1 MCHGRTPRMR
11 RDPFMPEP
19 TAYAPAERS
28 TREELLGLAASVRR
42 ECALVDL
49 LHLVPDMVM
58 VLNPNRQIV
67 HANRA
72 VLSSVGAGSLDEVI
86 GHRPGELWNCTH
98 ATETP
103 GGCGTTTAC
112 EYCGA
117 VNGIL
122 SCQAGLPSVEECRIL
137 TVEEDLEAAL
147 DLRVWASPVEFGG
160 QPCTFI
166 AAVDIADEKRRIFLE
181 RVFLHDILN
190 TATAL
195 RGFSRLLGADAVE
208 EEDRGEFL
216 VRIGALSD
224 RIVGEIEGHRQL
236 VAAESG
242 SLEVQLRRVHAQQV
256 VDDVVAAY
264 NRPDLLNRRV
274 LRVAD
279 DCADVAVE
287 SDPVLLGRIVG
298 NMTKNAIEASSPG
311 DVVTIGCRVEG
322 GELQFW
328 VHNPTAMPTHVRTQV
343 FKRSFSTKGAG
354 RGLGTYSMKFLT
366 ERCLGGRIWFSST
379 EEAGTTFVASYP
391 RPAAP
396 ALAA

>member
-1 MCHGRTPRMR
+1 
-11 RDPFMPEP
+11 MPDP

-28 TREELLGLAASVRR
+28 TRDELAALAASVRR

-58 VLNPNRQIV
+58 VLDPNRQIV

-72 VLSSVGAGSLDEVI
+72 VFTSVGAGSLDEVI
-86 GHRPGELWNCTH
+86 GRRPGELWNCKH
-98 ATETP
+98 ASETP
-103 GGCGTTTAC
+103 GGCGTTPAC

-117 VNGIL
+117 VNGVL
-122 SCQAGLPSVEECRIL
+122 SCQAGQPLVEECRIL
-137 TVEEDLEAAL
+137 TVEDEQEEAL

-166 AAVDIADEKRRIFLE
+166 AAVNIADEKRRLFLE

-190 TATAL
+190 TATAI
-195 RGFSRLLGADAVE
+195 RGFSRLLGVGAVK
-208 EEDRGEFL
+208 EEDRDQFL
-216 VRIGALSD
+216 DRIGALSD
-224 RIVGEIEGHRQL
+224 RIVDEIEGHRQL
-236 VAAESG
+236 VAAEDG
-242 SLEVQLRRVHAQQV
+242 SLEVQFRRVHARQV
-256 VDDVVAAY
+256 VDDVFAAY
-264 NRPDLLNRRV
+264 NRPDLLNRRG
-274 LRVAD
+274 LRIAK
-279 DCADVAVE
+279 DCADVAVD
-287 SDPVLLGRIVG
+287 SDPVLLGRVVG

-311 DVVTIGCRVEG
+311 DIVTIGCREQG

-328 VHNPTAMPTHVRTQV
+328 VHNPAAMPTHVRTQV

-379 EEAGTTFVASYP
+379 EAAGTTFVAGYP
-391 RPAAP
+391 SPLAA

>member
-1 MCHGRTPRMR
+1 
-11 RDPFMPEP
+11 MPEA

-28 TREELLGLAASVRR
+28 THEELALVAASVRR

-58 VLNPNRQIV
+58 VLSGTRQIV

-72 VLSSVGAGSLDEVI
+72 VLASAGAGSLDEVI
-86 GHRPGELWNCTH
+86 GQRPGELFNCKH
-98 ATETP
+98 AHETP
-103 GGCGTTTAC
+103 GGCGTSEAC
-112 EYCGA
+112 AYCGA

-122 SCQAGLPSVEECRIL
+122 SAQAGQPAVEECRIL
-137 TVEEDLEAAL
+137 TISEELEDAL

-160 QPCTFI
+160 QPFTFL
-166 AAVDIADEKRRIFLE
+166 AAVNIADEKRRVFLE

-195 RGFSRLLGADAVE
+195 RGFARLLGVGSVD
-208 EEDRGEFL
+208 EEDRDEFL
-216 VRIGALSD
+216 GRIGALSD
-224 RIVGEIEGHRQL
+224 RIIDEIEGHRQL
-236 VAAESG
+236 MAAEGG
-242 SLEVQLRRVHAQQV
+242 SLEVQRRRVHARQV
-256 VDDVVAAY
+256 VDDVVAACG
-264 NRPDLLNRRV
+264 RPDMLNRRV

-279 DCADVAVE
+279 DCADVAID

-311 DVVTIGCRVEG
+311 DAVMVGCRVVG
-322 GELQFW
+322 AELQFW
-328 VHNPTAMPTHVRTQV
+328 VHNPTAMSTHVRAQV

-354 RGLGTYSMKFLT
+354 RGLGTYSMKLLT
-366 ERCLGGRIWFSST
+366 EHCLGGRIWFSSS
-379 EEAGTTFVASYP
+379 EDAGTTFVAAYP
-391 RPAAP
+391 WPEPA

>member
-1 MCHGRTPRMR
+1 MPE
-11 RDPFMPEP
+11 DSLMPEP
-19 TAYAPAERS
+19 TAFAPAERS
-28 TREELLGLAASVRR
+28 TREDLLALAARVRR

-58 VLNPNRQIV
+58 VLDGNRQIV

-86 GHRPGELWNCTH
+86 GRRPGELWNCKH
-98 ATETP
+98 ASETP
-103 GGCGTTTAC
+103 GGCGTTAAC

-122 SCQAGLPSVEECRIL
+122 SCQAGQPAVEECRIL
-137 TVEEDLEAAL
+137 TVEGDQEEAL

-160 QPCTFI
+160 EPCTFI

-216 VRIGALSD
+216 GRIGTLSD
-224 RIVGEIEGHRQL
+224 RIVDEIEGHRQL
-236 VAAESG
+236 MAAESG
-242 SLEVQLRRVHAQQV
+242 SLEVQRRRVHARQV
-256 VDDVVAAY
+256 VDDVCAAY

-274 LRVAD
+274 LRVAA
-279 DCADVAVE
+279 DCADVAID
-287 SDPVLLGRIVG
+287 SDAVLLGRIVG

-311 DVVTIGCRVEG
+311 DTVTIGCRAEG
-322 GELQFW
+322 EELQFW
-328 VHNPTAMPTHVRTQV
+328 VHNPTAMPSHVRTQV

-366 ERCLGGRIWFSST
+366 ERCLAGRIWFTSS
-379 EEAGTTFVASYP
+379 EDRGTTFVAAYP
-391 RPAAP
+391 WPEAP